1 MIHNKNNPSQY
12 NTIFFMCTR
21 TPCRCYSDAVPL
33 LHSTLKKKKKNH
45 YYYYLN
51 KSVVHQFWINLIPIY
66 PARRNVSSHLNIC
79 GHISHRRINPT
90 VERGN
95 DFLFFLQLNNTWKKK
110 AKIRETKKK
119 TKKIKVE
126 ETKERS
132 KKRILFEWSRSSGR
146 GRQVSIQWGR
156 RAPDTLHVCPY
167 FLGPL

>member
-1 MIHNKNNPSQY
+1 M
-12 NTIFFMCTR
+12 
-21 TPCRCYSDAVPL
+21 PL
-33 LHSTLKKKKKNH
+33 LFWRCAIITFHPKKKKKKSLLLLFKQISRSSV
-45 YYYYLN
+45 LN
-51 KSVVHQFWINLIPIY
+51 KPHPNL
-66 PARRNVSSHLNIC
+66 SSATKCVLPSKHMRTHFPPPNKSY
-79 GHISHRRINPT
+79 GR
-90 VERGN
+90 
-95 DFLFFLQLNNTWKKK
+95 TWKRFSFFFTIKQYMKK
-110 AKIRETKKK
+110 EGKNKGDKKK